1 MDSGEVRAR
10 QRKARERLCRTAI
23 AYARRFLQ
31 SYRDRRRG
39 RTRATAT
46 GTVQDAAVCDGS
58 VSFGTGPSVER
69 TWLRNRA
76 RREQSAGNQRLQQ
89 RVSGGIESPPP
100 ADRGTSRKGKPLKE
114 EPGEKTI
121 GQAVAYSREK
131 NLEREAVAEEREL
144 LRDALKRSMGDATVA
159 EVKAEFEKRVQAG
172 EFIETS
178 NRAPGR
184 AFTTSEMIDHE
195 RNT

>member
-58 VSFGTGPSVER
+58 VSLGTGASIER
-69 TWLRNRA
+69 TWLRDRA
-76 RREQSAGNQRLQQ
+76 RREQPAGNQRLQQ
-89 RVSGGIESPPP
+89 RVSGGIESAPP
-100 ADRGTSRKGKPLKE
+100 ADRGTSRKGKSARRGSRADRGAPDARREARTLTRSDARAAQGNGNAVRQSTEASCRSGAGAKRAAKGSTRRE
-114 EPGEKTI
+114 SHQPG
-121 GQAVAYSREK
+121 AHLLAREK
-131 NLEREAVAEEREL
+131 SGA
-144 LRDALKRSMGDATVA
+144 
-159 EVKAEFEKRVQAG
+159 
-172 EFIETS
+172 
-178 NRAPGR
+178 
-184 AFTTSEMIDHE
+184 
-195 RNT
+195 

>member
-46 GTVQDAAVCDGS
+46 GTVQDAAVCHGS
-58 VSFGTGPSVER
+58 VSLGTGPSVER

-76 RREQSAGNQRLQQ
+76 RREQPAGNQRLQQ
-89 RVSGGIESPPP
+89 RIFGGIESPPP
-100 ADRGTSRKGKPLKE
+100 ADRGTSRKGKPARSRRGTGRRAPDTRRKARTLTRRDARQAQSNGRALRQSTRAGCQSGTGARRTITASTRRE
-114 EPGEKTI
+114 SHRPGR
-121 GQAVAYSREK
+121 YLLPREK
-131 NLEREAVAEEREL
+131 
-144 LRDALKRSMGDATVA
+144 SGT
-159 EVKAEFEKRVQAG
+159 
-172 EFIETS
+172 
-178 NRAPGR
+178 
-184 AFTTSEMIDHE
+184 
-195 RNT
+195 

>member
-10 QRKARERLCRTAI
+10 QRKAREWLCCTAI

-46 GTVQDAAVCDGS
+46 GTVQDATVCDGS
-58 VSFGTGPSVER
+58 VSLGIGPSVER

-76 RREQSAGNQRLQQ
+76 RREQPAGNQRLQQ

-100 ADRGTSRKGKPLKE
+100 ADRGTSRKGKP
-114 EPGEKTI
+114 
-121 GQAVAYSREK
+121 ARSR
-131 NLEREAVAEEREL
+131 
-144 LRDALKRSMGDATVA
+144 RS
-159 EVKAEFEKRVQAG
+159 
-172 EFIETS
+172 
-178 NRAPGR
+178 
-184 AFTTSEMIDHE
+184 
-195 RNT
+195 